1 MESLVHDTLRN
12 IHGNYM
18 RLAFVLV
25 TALGMLL
32 LIPLAVE
39 AHHGWEWAT
48 EEEFEITGEILEV
61 SLGNPHGQVMIEA
74 GNEEW
79 IVQVGQPWRN
89 DKAGL
94 TETILS
100 PGVSMTV
107 HGHRSA
113 REGQRVVKAESVVI
127 DGVSYVLYPSRD

>member
-1 MESLVHDTLRN
+1 MESLVHDKLKN

-32 LIPLAVE
+32 LIPPTVE

-89 DKAGL
+89 DEAGL

>member
-1 MESLVHDTLRN
+1 
-12 IHGNYM
+12 
-18 RLAFVLV
+18 
-25 TALGMLL
+25 MLL